1 MKIFSHVNV
10 LDLNVQR
17 EHFTKHGL
25 HMNYKGKEESARAI
39 SAAIEGTFRKESHAT
54 PLQWKS
60 DSMVD
65 NEENRCLQES
75 LQSPEAATRSS
86 ARLVKTP
93 AHLRDFYTRAT
104 HGDWNHRPK

>member
-1 MKIFSHVNV
+1 MA
-10 LDLNVQR
+10 
-17 EHFTKHGL
+17 GL
-25 HMNYKGKEESARAI
+25 CEGGNEPPGSLKARFFMSKFIPEE
-39 SAAIEGTFRKESHAT
+39 ETKESVRGEAVVT
-54 PLQWKS
+54 WTGFEFGELELPLQWKS

-93 AHLRDFYTRAT
+93 AHLRDFLYQGHSRRLEPQT
-104 HGDWNHRPK
+104 